1 MYREGRCVTKKEKEK
16 KEKAIIEEL
25 RLLEKIRKEHEWVA
39 VGQKDAEEEEE
50 AEVRLESETSDLTTD
65 SSKEG

>member
-1 MYREGRCVTKKEKEK
+1 MNKEKGK

-25 RLLEKIRKEHEWVA
+25 QLMEKIITEHEWIA

-50 AEVRLESETSDLTTD
+50 AEVRLESEASEPTTER
-65 SSKEG
+65 SKEEQ